1 MNAKS
6 QPRSSLR
13 SFRAIERFLSE
24 VQAAASSGRG
34 LKPGYIFAGD
44 EAFLYERCRRGVID
58 ALIDPAFRE
67 FAVGEF
73 DLNDS
78 TIFEALDRAQTPS
91 LLAPFQAVF
100 VRNVKNLYTRG
111 AKKEEFAAL
120 GRYFRSPNPQA
131 VLLFVADHLHIPAD
145 SRRIDLADKDKYER
159 IRETL
164 GEHCGVVELA
174 HVDEGDAAQ
183 WLIAEA
189 RSRGIEFDEDG
200 ARELADAV
208 DADMMSVS
216 GELEKLVLHA
226 GDGKRI
232 TLADVEAM
240 VLSAKQRS
248 LYDLTGAISA
258 GDKHRALLLLQG
270 LLNAS
275 DGGEDSAIGHLY
287 MLARTFRQ
295 MLVLREK
302 RVRDSRSAW
311 QALWQG
317 FRMPPFAA
325 DEVIRQARQY
335 KSAGA
340 LENAI
345 TLVARADRELRS
357 SPPEKRL
364 VLEKLVL
371 ALASGAASRA

>member
-1 MNAKS
+1 MSATS
-6 QPRSSLR
+6 RPQSGLR
-13 SFRAIERFLSE
+13 SFRSIERFLADVE
-24 VQAAASSGRG
+24 EAAASGRG
-34 LKPGYIFAGD
+34 LKPGYVFVGD
-44 EAFLYERCRRGVID
+44 EAFLYECCRRGVID
-58 ALIDPAFRE
+58 RLIDPALRE
-67 FAVGEF
+67 YAIAEF
-73 DLNDS
+73 DLSES

-100 VRNVKNLYTRG
+100 VRSVKNLYTRG

-145 SRRIDLADKDKYER
+145 SRRIDLTDKDKYER

-174 HVDEGDAAQ
+174 GVDEGDAAR
-183 WLIAEA
+183 WLVAEA
-189 RSRGIEFDEDG
+189 RSRGVDFDADG

-208 DADMMSVS
+208 GADMMSVS
-216 GELEKLVLHA
+216 GELEKLMLYA
-226 GDGKRI
+226 GERKRV
-232 TLADVEAM
+232 TLADVETM

-258 GDKHRALLLLQG
+258 GDKPRALLLLQG

-275 DGGEDSAIGHLY
+275 DGGADSAIGHLY

-302 RVRDSRSAW
+302 KIRDSRSAW

-325 DEVIRQARQY
+325 DEVIRQARLY
-335 KSAGA
+335 KSTSA
-340 LENAI
+340 LERAI
-345 TLVARADRELRS
+345 TLIARADRELRS
-357 SPPEKRL
+357 SPPDKHL

-371 ALASGAASRA
+371 ALASGSQPG